1 MKLTDMSYAK
11 DVMERNGVFPKK
23 KFGQNFLISDRVVE
37 NIAAACSDD
46 TDIGVLEIGPGIGT
60 LTVAL
65 AERYKKVVSIEID
78 KTLLPVLAET
88 VGDYPNAE
96 IINDDAMKIDYSEL
110 IKEKFCGMRVCVC
123 ANLPYYITSP
133 IIMRLL
139 ENGGLFESITVMIQ
153 KEVAQRLTA
162 SPGSSD
168 YGLLTVISSL
178 YAKTE
183 RLFNVSPGSFYPV
196 PKVTSSVIKMFPHT
210 SPPVEVK
217 DIENMKKIVEA
228 AFAQRRKM
236 LCVALSSATDKHDKA
251 EITEK
256 ISYIGLS
263 PDIRGER
270 LSLMDFARQSDILE
284 M

>member
-11 DVMERNGVFPKK
+11 DVMERNRVFPKK
-23 KFGQNFLISDRVVE
+23 KFGQNFLVSDRVVE

-46 TDIGVLEIGPGIGT
+46 TDIGVIEIGPGIGT

-65 AERYKKVVSIEID
+65 ANRYKKVVSIEID

-153 KEVAQRLTA
+153 KEVAQRLTSA
-162 SPGSSD
+162 PGSSD

-217 DIENMKKIVEA
+217 DIENMKKIAEA

-270 LSLMDFARQSDILE
+270 LSLMDFARLSDILE